1 MPRERPEV
9 VRPPPLGQFRPN
21 EIGRV
26 REAGLQLDI
35 VFQDQRAI
43 PAFGENSPTTEEMR
57 KRAADLAVVQLDAHR
72 EEGVK
77 AREALL
83 ALVFR
88 ERRAINGGDAFVVE
102 AERLQLPIH
111 ERHPLLVLLK
121 VDDENVH
128 VFHSS

>member
-1 MPRERPEV
+1 M
-9 VRPPPLGQFRPN
+9 
-21 EIGRV
+21 

-35 VFQDQRAI
+35 VFQDQRTI
-43 PAFGENSPTTEEMR
+43 PAFGEGSPTTEEMR

-72 EEGVK
+72 EEGMK
-77 AREALL
+77 AGEALL

-88 ERRAINGGDAFVVE
+88 ERRTVDGRDAFVVE
-102 AERLQLPIH
+102 VERLQLPIH